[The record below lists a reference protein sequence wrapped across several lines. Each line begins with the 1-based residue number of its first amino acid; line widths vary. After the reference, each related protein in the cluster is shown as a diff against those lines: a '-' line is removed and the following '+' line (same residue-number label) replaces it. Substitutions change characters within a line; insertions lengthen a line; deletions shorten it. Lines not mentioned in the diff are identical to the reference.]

1 MKKRIIHIGLALVAL
16 IAAGCSQEDDTP
28 VDARHTPMRFEVT
41 HPSQRTRVTD
51 SGFENG
57 DRIGLFAS
65 STDKPLEI
73 GGNLVNNE
81 PLTCSGSSW
90 TASRTLYWDEGTYNF
105 YAYYPYMTSVSSIED
120 LPFSVQTD
128 QSTAD
133 GYEASDFLYAQ
144 TNNVSASNS
153 PVTLAFK
160 HIMSKLTIR
169 LIKGEDFEGEMPT
182 YAEVY
187 VHNTVPESTIDL
199 SAGVATKYVRGNGTT
214 IRARQMSSY
223 IYSAIIVP
231 QRVANR
237 MPLIEVVMDGVS
249 YLYESTFLFKPGTE
263 HLVNFIIS
271 GNPEQI
277 KIEIGGEIVGWQ

>member
-16 IAAGCSQEDDTP
+16 IAVGCSQEDDTP

-128 QSTAD
+128 
-133 GYEASDFLYAQ
+133 
-144 TNNVSASNS
+144 
-153 PVTLAFK
+153 
-160 HIMSKLTIR
+160 
-169 LIKGEDFEGEMPT
+169 
-182 YAEVY
+182 
-187 VHNTVPESTIDL
+187 
-199 SAGVATKYVRGNGTT
+199 
-214 IRARQMSSY
+214 RARPTAMRQRLP
-223 IYSAIIVP
+223 VCTDQQR
-231 QRVANR
+231 QRVKLSRN
-237 MPLIEVVMDGVS
+237 
-249 YLYESTFLFKPGTE
+249 PGLQA
-263 HLVNFIIS
+263 HN
-271 GNPEQI
+271 EQAHHTPD
-277 KIEIGGEIVGWQ
+277 KG

>member
-133 GYEASDFLYAQ
+133 GYEPSDFMYAH
-144 TNNVSASNS
+144 TN
-153 PVTLAFK
+153 
-160 HIMSKLTIR
+160 IR
-169 LIKGEDFEGEMPT
+169 
-182 YAEVY
+182 
-187 VHNTVPESTIDL
+187 
-199 SAGVATKYVRGNGTT
+199 
-214 IRARQMSSY
+214 
-223 IYSAIIVP
+223 
-231 QRVANR
+231 
-237 MPLIEVVMDGVS
+237 
-249 YLYESTFLFKPGTE
+249 
-263 HLVNFIIS
+263 
-271 GNPEQI
+271 
-277 KIEIGGEIVGWQ
+277 

>member
-90 TASRTLYWDEGTYNF
+90 TASRTLYWDEGTS
-105 YAYYPYMTSVSSIED
+105 TSTPI
-120 LPFSVQTD
+120 
-128 QSTAD
+128 
-133 GYEASDFLYAQ
+133 
-144 TNNVSASNS
+144 
-153 PVTLAFK
+153 
-160 HIMSKLTIR
+160 I
-169 LIKGEDFEGEMPT
+169 PT
-182 YAEVY
+182 
-187 VHNTVPESTIDL
+187 
-199 SAGVATKYVRGNGTT
+199 
-214 IRARQMSSY
+214 
-223 IYSAIIVP
+223 
-231 QRVANR
+231 
-237 MPLIEVVMDGVS
+237 
-249 YLYESTFLFKPGTE
+249 
-263 HLVNFIIS
+263 
-271 GNPEQI
+271 
-277 KIEIGGEIVGWQ
+277 